1 MMADASKPGSNCQKG
16 MPISQFV
23 LEDEPPSARTLI
35 RLQALASSNTA
46 RARTT
51 PRRIPPR
58 GADGMARN
66 GMAEN
71 GMAKNVMASCYTIYR
86 HAAIQR
92 KCPMQQNWTYYLAF
106 AVGAAILA
114 LFYRARRRRS
124 GRNIAVI
131 FAILVI
137 VGVLLF
143 IAVALN

>member
-66 GMAEN
+66 GMAKN
-71 GMAKNVMASCYTIYR
+71 GMASCYTIYR

-92 KCPMQQNWTYYLAF
+92 ECPMQQNWTYYLAF